1 MMHFAEESLTF
12 TMPLTLKAHQIANQF
27 RQQQVNTQKGKQVY
41 LNTLAVQVVSDYLNW
56 FAIKTDLEASD
67 SWNPVIQSLA
77 DTADLIVQGKGKV
90 ECRPV
95 LPGEEF
101 CQVPLEVLSNRIGYV
116 VVQFNREL
124 SEATLLGFVPAV
136 TTPEIPL
143 SQLRSLDELL
153 EHLDSV
159 SPSPERTLVQLS
171 QWLQNLFAAGWQS
184 IDTFLELQSNTL
196 AYDDVRSGVNT
207 RDEED
212 TGCVK
217 GIKLIDLGMQLKEQT
232 FALIVSLIPQ
242 TDDKVAIQVKLRPN
256 RGSKQTYLP
265 PNLKLALLS
274 QKGETLHEVESRS
287 QDNSIQLKQFKCPVG
302 KIFTIQVALNNV
314 KIIEDFQV

>member
-1 MMHFAEESLTF
+1 
-12 TMPLTLKAHQIANQF
+12 AHQIANQF

-101 CQVPLEVLSNRIGYV
+101 CQVPLEVLSDRIGYIAV
-116 VVQFNREL
+116 LFNREL
-124 SEATLLGFVPAV
+124 TEATILGFVPAV
-136 TTPEIPL
+136 TTSEIPL

-153 EHLDSV
+153 EHLDSL
-159 SPSPERTLVQLS
+159 SPSPGKTKVQLS
-171 QWLQNLFAAGWQS
+171 QWLQNVFVAGWQS
-184 IDTFLELQSNTL
+184 IDAFLESQSSTL
-196 AYDDVRSGVNT
+196 AYGDVRSGVNT
-207 RDEED
+207 RDQED
-212 TGCVK
+212 TSIK
-217 GIKLIDLGMQLKEQT
+217 GIKLIDLGMQLREQT
-232 FALIVSLIPQ
+232 LALVVSLIPQ
-242 TDDKVAIQVKLRPN
+242 IDDKVAIQVTMRPN
-256 RGSKQTYLP
+256 RVSGQIYLP

-287 QDNSIQLKQFKCPVG
+287 QDDSIQLKTV
-302 KIFTIQVALNNV
+302 
-314 KIIEDFQV
+314 

>member
-1 MMHFAEESLTF
+1 MHFAEESLTF

-101 CQVPLEVLSNRIGYV
+101 CQVPLEVLSDRIGYIAV
-116 VVQFNREL
+116 LFNREL
-124 SEATLLGFVPAV
+124 TEATILGFVPAV
-136 TTPEIPL
+136 TTSEIPL

-153 EHLDSV
+153 EHLDSL
-159 SPSPERTLVQLS
+159 SPSPGKTKVQLS
-171 QWLQNLFAAGWQS
+171 QWLQNVFVAGWQS
-184 IDTFLELQSNTL
+184 IDAFLESQSSTL
-196 AYDDVRSGVNT
+196 AYGDVRSGVNT
-207 RDEED
+207 RDQED
-212 TGCVK
+212 TSIK
-217 GIKLIDLGMQLKEQT
+217 GIKLIDLGMQLREQT
-232 FALIVSLIPQ
+232 LALVVSLIPQ
-242 TDDKVAIQVKLRPN
+242 IDDKVAIQVTMRPN
-256 RGSKQTYLP
+256 RVSGQIYLP

-287 QDNSIQLKQFKCPVG
+287 QDDSIQLKQFKCPVG
-302 KIFTIQVALNNV
+302 KIFTIQVALNDV
-314 KIIEDFQV
+314 KITEDFQV